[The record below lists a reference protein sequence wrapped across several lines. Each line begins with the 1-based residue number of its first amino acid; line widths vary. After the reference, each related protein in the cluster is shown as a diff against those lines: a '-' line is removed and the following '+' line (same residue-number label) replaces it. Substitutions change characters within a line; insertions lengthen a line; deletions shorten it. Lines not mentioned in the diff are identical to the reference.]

1 MVAVVTSASPLFTL
15 SIVLVAGVA
24 FGQLAKRF
32 HLPGVTGQILAGIL
46 LGPSV
51 ANLFS
56 LEQVHGLEP
65 ILDFALGLM
74 AVAVGSHL
82 NLRRLVPARRRLGF
96 LLLFEATLTPA
107 LVYGAVRL
115 LPGDTPAWFALLVA
129 AIAISTAPATILSIV
144 KETRSKGVFVK
155 TLLAGVAL
163 NNLVCIFLFEA
174 AHAAAREHL
183 LSGGGGVSFGGAL
196 GAALAQVGLS
206 AVLGGGVG
214 VLLIFATQK
223 VVRPD
228 RLTALSFVALLLTV
242 GVAQMTGVSAL
253 LSCLILG
260 MTLANLTPDKEEI
273 GHAVFDNFEFAI
285 FAVFFT
291 LAGMELRFEYLL
303 PAGAAAAVVFF
314 ARGAGKLLAG
324 YLSMRLAKA
333 TQPLRENLGFAL
345 LPQAGLAVGL
355 MLLVTEDKAFD
366 GVAETRDLFLALVLT
381 VVLFNE
387 IVGPIL
393 TRVALQRSGEVGLD
407 RARIIDFL
415 HEENIT
421 TSLPPRQ
428 TKEEIIERL
437 TDLLISSNQLK
448 VDRDALLAS
457 ILERE
462 SRASTCLGDGLAIP
476 HGTLPNGA
484 SAIAGA
490 MGISREGWRFDS
502 RDGLLVHCVVV
513 LATPD
518 SQRQRH
524 LEVLAALVHAI
535 GSDRNIQQ
543 QLYHAKSPAHAYH
556 LLHAEEESEDFNY
569 FLDEES

>member
-1 MVAVVTSASPLFTL
+1 MVAVITSASPLFTL

-32 HLPGVTGQILAGIL
+32 HLPSVTGQILAGIL
-46 LGPSV
+46 LGPAV
-51 ANLFS
+51 ANLLS
-56 LEQVHGLEP
+56 VEQVHGLEP

-82 NLRRLVPARRRLGF
+82 NFRRLVPARRRLGY
-96 LLLFEATLTPA
+96 LLLLEATLTPA
-107 LVYGAVRL
+107 VVYGAIRL
-115 LPGDTPAWFALLVA
+115 LPGGAPPWFALLVA

-183 LSGGGGVSFGGAL
+183 STGGGGVSFGGAM

-206 AVLGGGVG
+206 LLLGGGVG
-214 VLLIFATQK
+214 ILLILATRK
-223 VVRPD
+223 IVRPD
-228 RLTALSFVALLLTV
+228 RLTALSFVAILLTV
-242 GVAQMTGVSAL
+242 GVAQMTGISAL
-253 LSCLILG
+253 LSCLFLG
-260 MTLANLTPDKEEI
+260 VTLANLTPDKEEI

-291 LAGMELRFEYLL
+291 LAGMELRFQYLL
-303 PAGAAAAVVFF
+303 PAGAAAAAVFF
-314 ARGAGKLLAG
+314 ARGAGKISAG

-333 TQPLRENLGFAL
+333 TRPLRDNLGFAL

-355 MLLVTEDKAFD
+355 MLLVTEDRVFD

-387 IVGPIL
+387 LVGPIL
-393 TRVALQRSGEVGLD
+393 TRVALKRSGEFGLD

-421 TSLPPRQ
+421 TSLSRQ
-428 TKEEIIERL
+428 TKQQVIERL
-437 TDLLISSNQLK
+437 TDLLISSNRIK
-448 VDRDALLAS
+448 VDRNALLAS
-457 ILERE
+457 ILDRE
-462 SRASTCLGDGLAIP
+462 ATSTTCLGDGLAIP

-484 SAIAGA
+484 AGIVGA
-490 MGISREGWRFDS
+490 MGISNEGWRFDS
-502 RDGLLVHCVVV
+502 PDGLPVHCVVV
-513 LATPD
+513 LATPE
-518 SQRQRH
+518 SERRRH

-535 GSDRNIQQ
+535 GSHRNIRQ
-543 QLYHAKSPAHAYH
+543 QLYHARSPAHAYH
-556 LLHAEEESEDFNY
+556 LLHAEEQSEDFNY
-569 FLDEES
+569 FLDEHS